1 MAHTFLEGPAGSGKT
16 TTAVERMLHM
26 LESGIPGHQ
35 MLIVLPQRTLAEPYE
50 TALQSPTAPA
60 GGSVD
65 ILTLGGLARRSVEL
79 FWQVI
84 AEPAGFAQPHLPPTF
99 LTLETAQYYMAHLVR
114 PLFYEGYFESVN
126 LERNRIYS
134 QILDNLNK
142 AAEVGF
148 DYRTLGE
155 RLKSAWSGDP
165 AQLRVYEDM
174 QDCANRFRTYCLQHN
189 LLDFSLQ
196 LEIFTQYILPTPQGR
211 AHLLNRYRHWIVDNL
226 EENPPILFDLLA
238 SFLPELESAL
248 LIYDHNAGYRT
259 FLGADPQSALALRDL
274 CQTHEVFSAQK
285 VCSPPVQALAEQLSS
300 ILGNPAPLEATSL
313 PEDAPNPRHALA
325 FEYRRYFP
333 EMLDWVVQEIN
344 TLVQNGLPPG
354 EIVVLAPYL
363 SDALRFALLERLNTL
378 GIPARSQR
386 PSRPLR
392 EEPATQSLL
401 NLLKLAHPEWGFVPT
416 PFEFAYTLLT
426 SLDGLDLV
434 RARLFADV
442 AYRSRAHAAEL
453 LPFGNLKPEMQHRL
467 TFTLGE
473 RYERLRLWL
482 EEYRQ
487 QPPEAP
493 DYFLSRLFGEVL
505 SQRGFGFHT
514 DWNYGEI
521 TANLIESIRKF
532 RQAVGGWLDEA
543 QTPLGREYLLMVQD
557 GVIAAQYVR
566 SWRAATPDAV
576 LLAPAYTFVMQNRP
590 VQVQFWL
597 DVGGRSW
604 GERLE
609 QPLTQPYVLSRQW
622 QGGVWSDAD
631 DVAVNRRNLHDL
643 SVGLLR
649 RCRERV
655 YLGLSMFSEQGYEQR
670 GALLRALDTV
680 LRRAG
685 TPS

>member
-1 MAHTFLEGPAGSGKT
+1 MTHTFLEGPAGSGKT
-16 TTAVERMLHM
+16 TAAIERMLQM

-84 AEPAGFAQPHLPPTF
+84 AESAGFAQPHLPPTF
-99 LTLETAQYYMAHLVR
+99 LTLETAQYYMAHIVR
-114 PLFYEGYFESVN
+114 PLFQEGYFESVN

-142 AAEVGF
+142 AAEIGF

-196 LEIFTQYILPTPQGR
+196 LELFTQFILPNEQGR
-211 AHLLNRYRHWIVDNL
+211 AYLLNRYRHWIVDNL

-238 SFLPELESAL
+238 NFLPELDSAL
-248 LIYDHNAGYRT
+248 LIYDHDAGYRT
-259 FLGADPQSALALRDL
+259 FLGADPQSALALREL
-274 CQTHEVFSAQK
+274 CQTREVFAAQK
-285 VCSPPVQALAEQLSS
+285 VCSAPVQALANQLSS
-300 ILGNPAPLEATSL
+300 ILGSPAPLESTPL

-333 EMLDWVVQEIN
+333 EMLDWVAQEIQ

-354 EIVVLAPYL
+354 EIAVLAPYL
-363 SDALRFALLERLNTL
+363 SDALRFALVERLNTL

-392 EEPATQSLL
+392 EEPVTQSLL
-401 NLLKLAHPEWGFVPT
+401 NLLELAHPEWGFVPT

-434 RARLFADV
+434 RARLFAEV
-442 AYRSRAHAAEL
+442 AYRPRAHTAEL
-453 LPFGNLKPEMQHRL
+453 LPFGNFEPDMQRRL

-482 EEYRQ
+482 AEYRQ

-557 GVIAAQYVR
+557 GVIAAQYIR

-576 LLAPAYTFVMQNRP
+576 LLAPAYTFLMQNRP

-631 DVAVNRRNLHDL
+631 EVAVNRRNLHDL
-643 SVGLLR
+643 SIGLLR

-680 LRRAG
+680 LRRVGA
-685 TPS
+685 PS

>member
-1 MAHTFLEGPAGSGKT
+1 MNHTFLEGPAGTGKT
-16 TTAVERMLHM
+16 TAAVERLLQL

-35 MLIVLPQRTLAEPYE
+35 ILIVLPQRTLAEPYE
-50 TALQSPTAPA
+50 NALQSASAPA
-60 GGSVD
+60 GANVD
-65 ILTLGGLARRSVEL
+65 ILTLGGLARRNVEL
-79 FWQVI
+79 FWQII
-84 AEPAGFAQPHLPPTF
+84 AEPAGFANPHLPPTF
-99 LTLETAQYYMAHLVR
+99 LTLETAQYYMAHIVR
-114 PLFYEGYFESVN
+114 PLFHEGYFESVN

-142 AAEVGF
+142 AAEIGF
-148 DYRTLGE
+148 DYRTLAE
-155 RLKSAWSGDP
+155 RLKSAWGGDP

-196 LEIFTQYILPTPQGR
+196 LELFTDYILPSPQGR

-238 SFLPELESAL
+238 NFLPELDSAL
-248 LIYDHNAGYRT
+248 LIYDHDAGYRT
-259 FLGADPQSALALRDL
+259 FLGADPQNALALREL
-274 CQTHEVFSAQK
+274 CQTRKVFTASKVSA
-285 VCSPPVQALAEQLSS
+285 PPIQALSRALTQVLNE
-300 ILGNPAPLEATSL
+300 NAPLEETVLPKDTS
-313 PEDAPNPRHALA
+313 NPRHAIT

-333 EMLDWVVQEIN
+333 EMLDWVAQEIHH
-344 TLVQNGLPPG
+344 LVQNGLPPG
-354 EIVVLAPYL
+354 EIVVLAPFL
-363 SDALRFALLERLNTL
+363 SDALRFALLERLNKL

-392 EEPATQSLL
+392 EEPVTQSLL
-401 NLLKLAHPEWGFVPT
+401 NLLKLAHPEWGFIPSS
-416 PFEFAYTLLT
+416 FEFAYTLLT

-434 RARLFADV
+434 RARLFAEV
-442 AYRSRAHAAEL
+442 AYRPRAHTAEL
-453 LPFGNLKPEMQHRL
+453 LPFGNFGLEMQHRL

-482 EEYRQ
+482 AEYRQ

-493 DYFLSRLFGEVL
+493 DFFLARLFGELL

-514 DWNYGEI
+514 DWNYAEI

-532 RQAVGGWLDEA
+532 RHAVGSWLDES

-557 GVIAAQYVR
+557 GVIAAQYLR
-566 SWRAATPDAV
+566 SWRTDTGNAV
-576 LLAPAYTFVMQNRP
+576 LLAPAYTFLMQNRP

-597 DVGGRSW
+597 DIGGHAW

-609 QPLTQPYVLSRQW
+609 QPLTQPYVLSRTW

-631 DVAVNRRNLHDL
+631 EVSINRRNLHNL
-643 SVGLLR
+643 TIGLLR

-655 YLGLSMFSEQGYEQR
+655 YLGLSMFNEQGFEQR

-685 TPS
+685 MPS